1 MENKYY
7 TFADNFGTPRTA
19 VKLEIKKFN
28 KEKQLCY
35 YDFIDLTCKDVSDEA
50 LEIFSKLFVSAG
62 FKVEIKKHT
71 YFGIYDPSR
80 MAELV
85 EIHLTDE
92 ELLRRKLI
100 YNKSKLQQMFGILNI
115 K

>member
-7 TFADNFGTPRTA
+7 TFADDFEKERTA

-28 KEKQLCY
+28 KDGQLCY
-35 YDFIDLTCKDVSDEA
+35 YDSVDLTCKDVSEEA
-50 LEIFSKLFVSAG
+50 LEIFSRLFISAG

-85 EIHLTDE
+85 ALYPTDE
-92 ELLRRKLI
+92 ELTKGSLI
-100 YNKSKLQQMFGILNI
+100 YNKTKLQQMFGFLKN